1 VVVTPKEG
9 QIFQLGKDNN
19 RISTNMRNRI
29 YIPKA
34 LCLLS
39 RYPFY
44 DYFSEIIEDLYAVS
58 KHHMV
63 NILEGYIN
71 KLVLE
76 CPSPPRGL
84 VKV

>member
-1 VVVTPKEG
+1 MTS
-9 QIFQLGKDNN
+9 GKP
-19 RISTNMRNRI
+19 TKV

-44 DYFSEIIEDLYAVS
+44 DYFNEILDDLYDASTHYVIN
-58 KHHMV
+58 V
-63 NILEGYIN
+63 IEAYIN

-76 CPSPPRGL
+76 VHL
-84 VKV
+84 IF